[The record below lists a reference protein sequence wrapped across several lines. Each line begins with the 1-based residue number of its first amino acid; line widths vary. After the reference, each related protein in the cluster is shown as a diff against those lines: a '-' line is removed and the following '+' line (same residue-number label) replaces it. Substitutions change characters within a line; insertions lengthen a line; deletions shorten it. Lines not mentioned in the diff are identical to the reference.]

1 MPRIALPNQPIS
13 PQLVLW
19 KLTEEEFEGG
29 SQWARFFPKR
39 HTNDLP
45 LLRQKEHVAVI
56 LATQTLLG
64 HPHWHIRHNEE
75 GKPSLVPSE
84 APGTEAPR
92 TWASFGVSHH
102 TSKEGITWAVVGIWE
117 NDTTGGLDLVDTQDL
132 RIPRVAP
139 RIMSAKECVEFVG
152 LESWVWASKEAMFK
166 GHGPKLDFR
175 KDLSIHAIHELEG
188 TIQGAVK
195 GSPWHGGALRTD
207 PELLLVW
214 SRPFPD

>member
-19 KLTEEEFEGG
+19 KLTEEEFEGV
-29 SQWARFFPKR
+29 SQWAHFFPKR
-39 HTNDLP
+39 QTNGLP

-75 GKPSLVPSE
+75 GKPSLVPSD
-84 APGTEAPR
+84 APG

-102 TSKEGITWAVVGIWE
+102 TSEEGITWAVVGIWE
-117 NDTTGGLDLVDTQDL
+117 NDTTGGLDLVDTKDP
-132 RIPRVAP
+132 RIPKVAP
-139 RIMSAKECVEFVG
+139 RIMSAKECGEFVG
-152 LESWVWASKEAMFK
+152 LEPWVWASKEAMFK
-166 GHGPKLDFR
+166 GHGPRLDFR
-175 KDLSIHAIHELEG
+175 KDLSIHAIHELKG

-195 GSPWHGGALRTD
+195 GSPWHAGALRTS
-207 PELLLVW
+207 PGLLLVW
-214 SRPFPD
+214 SRPASD